1 LTSSSASEDLDPLS
15 NRYDPEHEPVTAP
28 EPATLPSEHHRD
40 RRSLLGKL
48 LAPLVV
54 LAGIAIKFG
63 AFVLKFFGIFLAV
76 GGYALIWGWRFAVGL
91 VLLILAHEL
100 GHYVEAKRVGLD
112 PQLPVFIPFVGAYVA
127 LRNMRFDPW
136 VNARVSLAGPL
147 VGGAAAAG
155 CLAVAETIDSDLW
168 RALAY
173 AGFLLNLINLA
184 PIAFLDGGHILRS
197 WRVLRAGGGR
207 RSPTEARRMAAV
219 VAVASLA
226 TAAALVLGMVAA
238 HVPQDRL

>member
-1 LTSSSASEDLDPLS
+1 MNDPRPS
-15 NRYDPEHEPVTAP
+15 DYEPVTAP

-40 RRSLLGKL
+40 TRSLVGKL
-48 LAPLVV
+48 LAPVVV
-54 LAGIAIKFG
+54 LVGIVIKFG

-76 GGYALIWGWRFAVGL
+76 GGYALIWGWRFAVGV

-100 GHYVEAKRVGLD
+100 GHYVEARRSGLD
-112 PQLPVFIPFVGAYVA
+112 PQLPVFIPFLGAYVA

-136 VNARVSLAGPL
+136 VNARVSLAGP
-147 VGGAAAAG
+147 VAGGVAAAA
-155 CLAVAETIDSDLW
+155 CLAVAVSIDSDLM

-184 PIAFLDGGHILRS
+184 PIAILDGAHILRS

-207 RSPTEARRMAAV
+207 RNPADARRLAAV
-219 VAVASLA
+219 VAVASLL
-226 TAAALVLGMVAA
+226 TVAALVLGMVAA